1 MKRKYLQLI
10 FATILGVFLC
20 LGVGFLSSRVTMASI
35 PTWYAGLNKP
45 FFSPP
50 NWLFGPVWSVL
61 YILMGVALGRVWYY
75 GRRHLWGKTALY
87 HFGAQLIFNGLWSL
101 VFFGL
106 KNPLLALIVII
117 ILWVLIERSI
127 YWFRVVDK
135 KSAYMLYPYIA
146 WVSFASV
153 LNAAILYLN
162 CSLLL
167 RICILVFFSM
177 LTVCLLPL
185 IIKHSACFQ
194 L

>member
-1 MKRKYLQLI
+1 MKRKHLQLI

-20 LGVGFLSSRVTMASI
+20 LSVGFLSSRVTMAAI

-61 YILMGVALGRVWYY
+61 YILMGVALGRVWYF

-135 KSAYMLYPYIA
+135 KSAYMLFPYIA

-153 LNAAILYLN
+153 LNTAILYLN
-162 CSLLL
+162 
-167 RICILVFFSM
+167 
-177 LTVCLLPL
+177 
-185 IIKHSACFQ
+185 
-194 L
+194 

>member
-1 MKRKYLQLI
+1 MKRKHLQLI
-10 FATILGVFLC
+10 FATILGVLLC
-20 LGVGFLSSRVTMASI
+20 LGVGFLSSRVTMVAI

-117 ILWVLIERSI
+117 ILWILIERSI

-146 WVSFASV
+146 WVSFASI
-153 LNAAILYLN
+153 LNASILYLN
-162 CSLLL
+162 
-167 RICILVFFSM
+167 
-177 LTVCLLPL
+177 
-185 IIKHSACFQ
+185 
-194 L
+194 

>member
-1 MKRKYLQLI
+1 
-10 FATILGVFLC
+10 
-20 LGVGFLSSRVTMASI
+20 
-35 PTWYAGLNKP
+35 
-45 FFSPP
+45 
-50 NWLFGPVWSVL
+50 
-61 YILMGVALGRVWYY
+61 MGVALGRVWYY

-117 ILWVLIERSI
+117 ILWILIERSI

-153 LNAAILYLN
+153 LNASILFLN
-162 CSLLL
+162 
-167 RICILVFFSM
+167 
-177 LTVCLLPL
+177 
-185 IIKHSACFQ
+185 
-194 L
+194 

>member
-10 FATILGVFLC
+10 FATILGILLC
-20 LGVGFLSSRVTMASI
+20 LGVGFLSSRVTMTAI

-153 LNAAILYLN
+153 LNASILYLN
-162 CSLLL
+162 
-167 RICILVFFSM
+167 
-177 LTVCLLPL
+177 
-185 IIKHSACFQ
+185 
-194 L
+194 